1 MPIMGDGI
9 RVAAPCKI
17 NLHLGV
23 FDRRSDGYHPIESI
37 FQMLDFGDVLWID
50 SLKKRSGIEVHVEGP
65 VPMGSFVPPEQNIV
79 YKAVRLFQME
89 RGDERGWHVR
99 LEKAIPLGAGLG
111 GGSADAAAVLLA
123 LNQVA
128 GKPFSDADLEHLSA
142 RLGSDVPFFI
152 KGGTAYVTGRGEQI
166 STVSAE
172 TPWAVLL
179 VNPGLH
185 SSTPEA
191 FALLDTVRSD
201 TQNSAK
207 PPLGKERL
215 VQILQSHPKNWTF
228 YNDFLEVFLQRGSPE
243 VQRTYQAI
251 LSELK
256 DLGAEF
262 VNLSGSGS
270 TCFGVFS
277 DLARAKKALEVL
289 KTHWS
294 FVELC
299 FPLARRPNTV
309 VE

>member
-1 MPIMGDGI
+1 MGDGI

-50 SLKKRSGIEVHVEGP
+50 SLKKRSGIELH
-65 VPMGSFVPPEQNIV
+65 MGGAIHMDVSVPPEQNIV

-89 RGDERGWHVR
+89 QGDENGYYIH

-111 GGSADAAAVLLA
+111 GGSSDAAAVLIA
-123 LNQVA
+123 LNQIS
-128 GKPFSDADLEHLSA
+128 GRPFTNPELESLAA

-152 KGGTAYVTGRGEQI
+152 RGGTAYVTGRGEEI
-166 STVSAE
+166 ETFSVP

-179 VNPGLH
+179 VNPGFH

-191 FALLDTVRSD
+191 FALLDRVRAEAMEP
-201 TQNSAK
+201 AK
-207 PPLGKERL
+207 PLRGRDEL
-215 VQILQSHPKNWTF
+215 LQMLNSHPGNWTF
-228 YNDFLEVFLQRGSPE
+228 YNDFLEVFLKRGTPE
-243 VQRTYQAI
+243 VQQTYRNV
-251 LSELK
+251 LLELK
-256 DLGAEF
+256 NFGADF
-262 VNLSGSGS
+262 INLSGSGS

-277 DLARAKKALEVL
+277 DPERAKKALITL
-289 KTHWS
+289 KSRWP
-294 FVELC
+294 FVKLS
-299 FPLARRPNTV
+299 FPLARRADTV